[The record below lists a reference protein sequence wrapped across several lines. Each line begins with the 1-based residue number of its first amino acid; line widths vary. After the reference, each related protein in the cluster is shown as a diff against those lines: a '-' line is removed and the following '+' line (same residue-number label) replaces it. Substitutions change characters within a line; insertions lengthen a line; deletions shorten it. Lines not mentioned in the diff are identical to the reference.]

1 MNLKGL
7 YSGCAVKYC
16 STVDVDW
23 WFNLYTHLQHMWN
36 PSEWSF
42 SEIKMHKELTDDH
55 IWTTALEGMTTNA
68 TNKGAEPMK
77 GPVKDNH

>member
-1 MNLKGL
+1 
-7 YSGCAVKYC
+7 
-16 STVDVDW
+16 
-23 WFNLYTHLQHMWN
+23 MWN